1 VKIIQVVACL
11 FKMTNKILAL
21 KYRPQ
26 EFKDLIGQEVMAK
39 TITNAIKIGKTPN
52 AYLLTGIRGV
62 GKTTTA
68 RLIAKALNCQKNVDT
83 KITCSS
89 EKFCPTCQ
97 EIINSNH
104 IDILE
109 MDAASKTGID
119 DVRELIEN
127 SKYSPTS
134 AKFKIFIIDEVH
146 MLSKQAFNGLLK
158 TLEEPPPSLKF
169 ILATTEVRKIP
180 VTILSRCQRF
190 DLKRVGIEELS
201 AHLKKIASKENG
213 KISEDAIKLVAR
225 TSEGSVRDSISLLDR
240 ALISQSINQDKQ
252 IEETDVRQMLGL
264 ADKSKII
271 SLFKEVLSGNE
282 KNALKFLHELIND
295 GLDAKN
301 FLNDILEVLYLFSR
315 RISLGPIEKDMSI
328 SEAEVQMVDQY
339 SKNIDM
345 QDIGLFWQLTI
356 KTIDDLRIVGNE
368 NLTLEMYIMQLV
380 HLKNIESRNQTS
392 NLDNDNNQTYNENLI
407 GKKNDDKPLETNI
420 PNQVKNQLKSTDQ
433 IKTNPAEN
441 LSKDFQGT
449 KIEIKSLQDLI
460 DQANKEK
467 EIELKFDLERNVKLV
482 SFSRGQID
490 ISFNEKL
497 NKSFIK
503 DLTEKLLLWTGERW
517 IISLSKNSSAKS
529 IYEKIQQDE
538 SDKIENFKKSKIAQD
553 FKKAFPDA
561 KLIDLKEDK

>member
-1 VKIIQVVACL
+1 
-11 FKMTNKILAL
+11 MTNKILAL

-26 EFKDLIGQEVMAK
+26 EFKDLIGQEVMAQ
-39 TITNAIKIGKTPN
+39 TITNAIKLNKTPN

-68 RLIAKALNCQKNVDT
+68 RLIAKALNCT
-83 KITCSS
+83 KDFTKG
-89 EKFCPTCQ
+89 EKCKTGEYCHCA
-97 EIINSNH
+97 EIISSNH
-104 IDILE
+104 MDILE

-190 DLKRVGIEELS
+190 DLKRVSVEQLCK
-201 AHLKKIASKENG
+201 HLKIIADKEKG
-213 KISEDAIKLVAR
+213 KISEDAIKLIAR

-240 ALISQSINQDKQ
+240 ALISQSINEGKQ
-252 IEETDVRQMLGL
+252 IEEPDVRQMLGL

-271 SLFKEVLSGNE
+271 SLFKEVLTGNE
-282 KNALKFLHELIND
+282 KDALKFLHELIND

-380 HLKNIESRNQTS
+380 HLKNIDARKENQNLETNQHIEES
-392 NLDNDNNQTYNENLI
+392 LV
-407 GKKNDDKPLETNI
+407 GKKIDDKPLETNI

-433 IKTNPAEN
+433 IKTNPVKN
-441 LSKDFQGT
+441 LLKDNQSA
-449 KIEIKSLQDLI
+449 KIEITSFQDLI

-467 EIELKFDLERNVKLV
+467 EIELKYDLERNVKLV
-482 SFSRGQID
+482 SFNKGTID

-497 NKSFIK
+497 NKNFIK
-503 DLTEKLLLWTGERW
+503 NLTEKLLLWTGERW
-517 IISLSKNSSAKS
+517 IISLSKNADAKS
-529 IYEKIQQDE
+529 IYEKNLE
-538 SDKIENFKKSKIAQD
+538 DKSNKVEEFKKSKIAQD
-553 FKKAFPDA
+553 IQKAFPDA
-561 KLIDLKEDK
+561 KLIDLKEEE

>member
-1 VKIIQVVACL
+1 
-11 FKMTNKILAL
+11 MTNKILAL

-26 EFKDLIGQEVMAK
+26 EFKDLIGQEIMSQ
-39 TITNAIKIGKTPN
+39 TITNAIKLGKTPN

-68 RLIAKALNCQKNVDT
+68 RLIAKALNCEKNKNS
-83 KITCSS
+83 KINCSS
-89 EKFCPTCQ
+89 RNFCKTCR

-169 ILATTEVRKIP
+169 ILATTEARKIP

-190 DLKRVGIEELS
+190 DLKRVNVEKLCSHLRYICTEE
-201 AHLKKIASKENG
+201 KGN
-213 KISEDAIKLVAR
+213 ISDDAIKLIAK

-240 ALISQSINQDKQ
+240 ALISQSIKDNKK
-252 IEETDVRQMLGL
+252 ISEEDVRKMLGL
-264 ADKSKII
+264 ADKSKVI
-271 SLFKEVLSGNE
+271 SLLKEVLGGNE
-282 KNALKFLHELIND
+282 NEALKILRDLIND

-301 FLNDILEVLYLFSR
+301 FLNDILEVLYLFGR
-315 RISLGPIEKDMSI
+315 NINLGPIEKDMSI
-328 SEAEVQMVDQY
+328 PETEIQMINEY
-339 SKNIDM
+339 SKDIDM

-356 KTIDDLRIVGNE
+356 KTIDDLRIIGNE

-380 HLKNIESRNQTS
+380 HLKKIQEKAEYINETSVTSANQDQF
-392 NLDNDNNQTYNENLI
+392 LDKKSNENT
-407 GKKNDDKPLETNI
+407 LETNI
-420 PNQVKNQLKSTDQ
+420 SNKTKKQLKSTDQ
-433 IKTNPAEN
+433 IKTSPIKN
-441 LSKDFQGT
+441 LDNQT
-449 KIEIKSLQDLI
+449 LAPKIQIKSFQDLI
-460 DQANKEK
+460 NQSKKEK
-467 EIELKFDLERNVKLV
+467 EIELKYDLERNVKLV
-482 SFSRGQID
+482 SFNKGKID

-497 NKSFIK
+497 NKNFIK
-503 DLTEKLLLWTGERW
+503 TLSDKLFKWTGERW
-517 IISLSKNSSAKS
+517 IISLSKNNVAKS
-529 IYEKIQQDE
+529 IYEKNL
-538 SDKIENFKKSKIAQD
+538 ENKNEMMLD
-553 FKKAFPDA
+553 FKKTKIAKDMEIAFPDA
-561 KLIDLKEDK
+561 KLTSVQEEE

>member
-1 VKIIQVVACL
+1 
-11 FKMTNKILAL
+11 MTNKILAL

-26 EFKDLIGQEVMAK
+26 EFKDLIGQEVMAQ
-39 TITNAIKIGKTPN
+39 TITNAIKLSKTPN

-68 RLIAKALNCQKNVDT
+68 RLIAKALNCEKNNNP
-83 KITCSS
+83 KITCSE
-89 EKFCPTCQ
+89 EKFCATCQ

-119 DVRELIEN
+119 DIRELIEN

-190 DLKRVGIEELS
+190 DLKRVSVEQLCF
-201 AHLKKIASKENG
+201 HLKKIAEKENG
-213 KISEDAIKLVAR
+213 KISEDAIKLIAR

-240 ALISQSINQDKQ
+240 ALISQSI
-252 IEETDVRQMLGL
+252 IENKIIEDTDVREMLGL
-264 ADKSKII
+264 ADKSKVI
-271 SLFKEVLSGNE
+271 SLFKEVLVGNE
-282 KNALKFLHELIND
+282 KKALNYLKELIND
-295 GLDAKN
+295 GVDAKN

-328 SEAEVQMVDQY
+328 SESEVQMIDEY
-339 SKNIDM
+339 SKNIDI

-380 HLKNIESRNQTS
+380 YLKNIDDRKEIS
-392 NLDNDNNQTYNENLI
+392 NTENNTNNMSSEKLV
-407 GKKNDDKPLETNI
+407 GKKIDDKPLETNI
-420 PNQVKNQLKSTDQ
+420 SNQIKNQLKSTNQ
-433 IKTNPAEN
+433 IKTSPIKSLIKDN
-441 LSKDFQGT
+441 LKT
-449 KIEIKSLQDLI
+449 KIEITTFQDLI
-460 DQANKEK
+460 NQANTEK
-467 EIELKFDLERNVKLV
+467 EIELKYDLERNVKLV
-482 SFSRGQID
+482 SFNKGSID

-497 NKSFIK
+497 NKNFIK
-503 DLTEKLLLWTGERW
+503 TLTEKLLLWTGERW
-517 IISLSKNSSAKS
+517 MISLSKNTDAKS
-529 IYEKIQQDE
+529 VYEKNL
-538 SDKIENFKKSKIAQD
+538 ENKNNKVNEFKKSKIAKDIQ
-553 FKKAFPDA
+553 KAFPDA
-561 KLIDLKEDK
+561 KLIDLKEGK

>member
-1 VKIIQVVACL
+1 
-11 FKMTNKILAL
+11 MTKNKILAL

-26 EFKDLIGQEVMAK
+26 EFKDLIGQEVMSQ

-68 RLIAKALNCQKNVDT
+68 RLIAKALNCQKNSDE
-83 KITCSS
+83 KIKCSS
-89 EKFCPTCQ
+89 EKFCPTCE

-119 DVRELIEN
+119 DIRELIEN

-134 AKFKIFIIDEVH
+134 AKYKIFIIDEVH

-190 DLKRVGIEELS
+190 DLKRVSVDKLCT
-201 AHLKKIASKENG
+201 HLKNISAKENG
-213 KISEDAIKLVAR
+213 KISEDSIKLIAK
-225 TSEGSVRDSISLLDR
+225 TSEGSVRDAVSLLDR
-240 ALISQSINQDKQ
+240 ALISQSISKNNL
-252 IEETDVRQMLGL
+252 IEETDVREMLGL
-264 ADKSKII
+264 ADRSKII
-271 SLFKEVLSGNE
+271 SLFKEVLSGKE
-282 KNALKFLHELIND
+282 KEALKYLRELIND
-295 GLDAKN
+295 GIDAKI

-315 RISLGPIEKDMSI
+315 RINLGPIEKDTTI
-328 SEAEVQMVDQY
+328 SEAEVKMVDEY

-380 HLKNIESRNQTS
+380 HLNSIETKREISVQGIEN
-392 NLDNDNNQTYNENLI
+392 NDSIKQKSLVGEDIREENS
-407 GKKNDDKPLETNI
+407 ETNLST
-420 PNQVKNQLKSTDQ
+420 QVKNQLKNTDQ
-433 IKTNPAEN
+433 IKKNPIKN
-441 LSKDFQGT
+441 LSPEISKT
-449 KIEIKSLQDLI
+449 KIEITSFQDLI

-467 EIELKFDLERNVKLV
+467 EVELKFDLERNVKLV
-482 SFSRGQID
+482 SFNKGKID
-490 ISFNEKL
+490 ISFNERL

-503 DLTEKLLLWTGERW
+503 NLTEKLLLWTGERW
-517 IISLSKNSSAKS
+517 IISLSKNSDAKS
-529 IYEKIQQDE
+529 IYEKNMEKKSSKLED
-538 SDKIENFKKSKIAQD
+538 FKKSDIAKQIEE
-553 FKKAFPDA
+553 AFPDA
-561 KLIDLKEDK
+561 KLIDIQEENND

>member
-1 VKIIQVVACL
+1 
-11 FKMTNKILAL
+11 MTNKILAL

-26 EFKDLIGQEVMAK
+26 EFKDLIGQEVMAQ
-39 TITNAIKIGKTPN
+39 TIINAIKLGKTPN

-68 RLIAKALNCQKNVDT
+68 RLIAKALNCEKNNNN
-83 KITCSS
+83 KITCSG

-158 TLEEPPPSLKF
+158 TLEEPPQSLKF

-190 DLKRVGIEELS
+190 DLKRVSIEQLCN
-201 AHLKKIASKENG
+201 HLRKITNKENG
-213 KISEDAIKLVAR
+213 KISDDAIKLIAR

-240 ALISQSINQDKQ
+240 ALISQSIDENKEIEDK
-252 IEETDVRQMLGL
+252 DVRIMLGL

-271 SLFKEVLSGNE
+271 SLFKEVLSGSE
-282 KNALKFLHELIND
+282 KNALKYLSELIND

-328 SEAEVQMVDQY
+328 SESEAQMVDQY

-368 NLTLEMYIMQLV
+368 NLTLEMYIMQLIY
-380 HLKNIESRNQTS
+380 LKNIDERKDRSKTESNI
-392 NLDNDNNQTYNENLI
+392 NDLSNENII
-407 GKKNDDKPLETNI
+407 GKQIDDKQLEQNI
-420 PNQVKNQLKSTDQ
+420 PSKVKNQLKNTNQ
-433 IKTNPAEN
+433 IKTSP
-441 LSKDFQGT
+441 
-449 KIEIKSLQDLI
+449 IKNILEEDKKSIIQIASFQDLI

-467 EIELKFDLERNVKLV
+467 EIELKYDLERNVKLV
-482 SFSRGQID
+482 SFNKGTID

-497 NKSFIK
+497 NKNFIK
-503 DLTEKLLLWTGERW
+503 TLTEKLLLWTGERW
-517 IISLSKNSSAKS
+517 IISLSKNTEAKS
-529 IYEKIQQDE
+529 VYEINLEDKTNKIKE
-538 SDKIENFKKSKIAQD
+538 FKKSKIAQD
-553 FKKAFPDA
+553 IQKAFPDA
-561 KLIDLKEDK
+561 ELTDLKEEE

>member
-1 VKIIQVVACL
+1 
-11 FKMTNKILAL
+11 MTNKILAL

-26 EFKDLIGQEVMAK
+26 EFKDLIGQEVMAQ
-39 TITNAIKIGKTPN
+39 TITNAIKLNKTPN

-68 RLIAKALNCQKNVDT
+68 RLIAKALNCT
-83 KITCSS
+83 KDFTKG
-89 EKFCPTCQ
+89 EKCKTGEYCHCA
-97 EIINSNH
+97 EIISSNH
-104 IDILE
+104 MDILE

-190 DLKRVGIEELS
+190 DLKRVSVEQLCK
-201 AHLKKIASKENG
+201 HLKIIADKEKG
-213 KISEDAIKLVAR
+213 KISEDAIKLIAR

-240 ALISQSINQDKQ
+240 ALISQSINEGKQ
-252 IEETDVRQMLGL
+252 IEEPDVRQMLGL

-271 SLFKEVLSGNE
+271 SLFKEVLTGNE
-282 KNALKFLHELIND
+282 KDALKFLHELIND

-380 HLKNIESRNQTS
+380 HLKNIDARKETHNLETNQQSEES
-392 NLDNDNNQTYNENLI
+392 LV
-407 GKKNDDKPLETNI
+407 GKKIDDKPLDTNI

-433 IKTNPAEN
+433 IKTNPVKN
-441 LSKDFQGT
+441 LLNDNQSA
-449 KIEIKSLQDLI
+449 KIEITSFQDLI

-467 EIELKFDLERNVKLV
+467 EIELKYDLERNVKLV
-482 SFSRGQID
+482 SFNKGTID

-497 NKSFIK
+497 NKNFIK
-503 DLTEKLLLWTGERW
+503 NLTEKLLLWTGERW
-517 IISLSKNSSAKS
+517 IISLSKNADAKS
-529 IYEKIQQDE
+529 IYEKNLE
-538 SDKIENFKKSKIAQD
+538 DKSNKVEEFKKSKIAQD
-553 FKKAFPDA
+553 IQKAFPDA
-561 KLIDLKEDK
+561 KLIDLKEEE

>member
-1 VKIIQVVACL
+1 
-11 FKMTNKILAL
+11 MTNKILAL

-26 EFKDLIGQEVMAK
+26 EFKDLIGQEVMAQ
-39 TITNAIKIGKTPN
+39 TITNAIKLGKTPN

-68 RLIAKALNCQKNVDT
+68 RLIAKSLNCQKNNDP
-83 KITCSS
+83 KINCSS

-119 DVRELIEN
+119 DIRELIEN

-190 DLKRVGIEELS
+190 DLKRVSVEQLCE
-201 AHLKKIASKENG
+201 HLKKIAGKEKGN
-213 KISEDAIKLVAR
+213 ISEDAIKLISR

-240 ALISQSINQDKQ
+240 ALISQSINQNKQ
-252 IEETDVRQMLGL
+252 IEESDVRMMLGL
-264 ADKSKII
+264 ADKSKVI
-271 SLFKEVLSGNE
+271 SMFKDVLSGNE
-282 KNALKFLHELIND
+282 KNALNVLKELIND

-301 FLNDILEVLYLFSR
+301 FLNDILEILYLFSR
-315 RISLGPIEKDMSI
+315 RISLGPIEKDMSV
-328 SEAEVQMVDQY
+328 SETEVQMIDQY

-380 HLKNIESRNQTS
+380 HLKSIDTKKQIINIDNESSQISKDT
-392 NLDNDNNQTYNENLI
+392 LI
-407 GKKNDDKPLETNI
+407 GKKIDDQPTDNI
-420 PNQVKNQLKSTDQ
+420 PNQIKNQLKNINQ
-433 IKTNPAEN
+433 IKTSPIKNSSKEN
-441 LSKDFQGT
+441 QNS
-449 KIEIKSLQDLI
+449 KIEITSFQDLI
-460 DQANKEK
+460 NLANKEK

-482 SFSRGQID
+482 SFNRGKID

-497 NKSFIK
+497 NKNFIK
-503 DLTEKLLLWTGERW
+503 NLTEKLLSWTGERW
-517 IISLSKNSSAKS
+517 IISLSKNNEAKS
-529 IYEKIQQDE
+529 VYEKNLE
-538 SDKIENFKKSKIAQD
+538 NKDKIVEEFKKSKVAQD
-553 FKKAFPDA
+553 LQKAFPDA
-561 KLIDLKEDK
+561 KLVDLTEAE

>member
-1 VKIIQVVACL
+1 
-11 FKMTNKILAL
+11 MTNKILAL

-26 EFKDLIGQEVMAK
+26 EFKDLIGQEVMAQ
-39 TITNAIKIGKTPN
+39 TIINAIKLRKTPN

-68 RLIAKALNCQKNVDT
+68 RLIAKALNCTKNFSIGE
-83 KITCSS
+83 KCNAS
-89 EKFCPTCQ
+89 EKCHCK
-97 EIINSNH
+97 EIVDSNH
-104 IDILE
+104 MDVLE

-190 DLKRVGIEELS
+190 DLKRVSVDQLCQ
-201 AHLKKIASKENG
+201 HLKKIADKEKG
-213 KISEDAIKLVAR
+213 KISEDAIKLIAR

-240 ALISQSINQDKQ
+240 ALISQSINENKQ
-252 IEETDVRQMLGL
+252 IEEPDVRMMLGL
-264 ADKSKII
+264 ADKSKVIE
-271 SLFKEVLSGNE
+271 LFKEVLSGNE
-282 KNALKFLHELIND
+282 KNASNILNELIND

-380 HLKNIESRNQTS
+380 HLKNIDARKETQ
-392 NLDNDNNQTYNENLI
+392 NLENNQQSGESLV

-420 PNQVKNQLKSTDQ
+420 PNQVKNQLKNTDQ
-433 IKTNPAEN
+433 VKTNPVKN
-441 LSKDFQGT
+441 LLKDNQSS
-449 KIEIKSLQDLI
+449 KIEITSFQDLI

-467 EIELKFDLERNVKLV
+467 EIELKYDLERNVKLV
-482 SFSRGQID
+482 SFNKGTID

-497 NKSFIK
+497 NKNFIK
-503 DLTEKLLLWTGERW
+503 NLTEKLLLWTGERW
-517 IISLSKNSSAKS
+517 IISLSKNAEAKS
-529 IYEKIQQDE
+529 IYEKN
-538 SDKIENFKKSKIAQD
+538 IENKSNKVEKFKRSKIAQD
-553 FKKAFPDA
+553 IQKAFPDA
-561 KLIDLKEDK
+561 KLIDFKVEE

>member
-1 VKIIQVVACL
+1 
-11 FKMTNKILAL
+11 MTNKILAL

-26 EFKDLIGQEVMAK
+26 EFKDLIGQEIMAQ
-39 TITNAIKIGKTPN
+39 TITNAIKIKKTPN

-68 RLIAKALNCQKNVDT
+68 RLIAKALNCEKNNDST
-83 KITCSS
+83 ITCSG
-89 EKFCPTCQ
+89 EKFCHTCQ
-97 EIINSNH
+97 EIVNSNH

-134 AKFKIFIIDEVH
+134 ARFKIFIIDEVH

-158 TLEEPPPSLKF
+158 TLEEPPSSLKF

-190 DLKRVGIEELS
+190 DLKRVSVEQLFP
-201 AHLKKIASKENG
+201 HLKKIAEKENG
-213 KISEDAIKLVAR
+213 KISDDAIKLIAR

-240 ALISQSINQDKQ
+240 ALISQF
-252 IEETDVRQMLGL
+252 IEENKIIEDKDVREMLGL
-264 ADKSKII
+264 ADKSKVII
-271 SLFKEVLSGNE
+271 LFSEVLKGNE
-282 KNALKFLHELIND
+282 KNALKDLNELINN

-315 RISLGPIEKDMSI
+315 RISLGTIEKDMSI
-328 SEAEVQMVDQY
+328 SEAEVQMVDEY
-339 SKNIDM
+339 SKNIAM

-380 HLKNIESRNQTS
+380 HLRSMDNKEEIKNIESNKN
-392 NLDNDNNQTYNENLI
+392 NLSNENLI
-407 GKKNDDKPLETNI
+407 GKKIDEKSLEINAS
-420 PNQVKNQLKSTDQ
+420 NQIKNQLKSTNQ
-433 IKTNPAEN
+433 IKTRLEKN
-441 LSKDFQGT
+441 LTIDDQKS
-449 KIEIKSLQDLI
+449 KIEITSFQNLI

-467 EIELKFDLERNVKLV
+467 EIELKYDLERNVKLV
-482 SFSRGQID
+482 SFNKGTIN

-497 NKSFIK
+497 NKNFIK
-503 DLTEKLLLWTGERW
+503 TLSEKLLLWTGERW
-517 IISLSKNSSAKS
+517 IISLSKNEDAKS
-529 IYEKIQQDE
+529 VYEKNIE
-538 SDKIENFKKSKIAQD
+538 SMNNKIEKFKKSKTAQD
-553 FKKAFPDA
+553 IQKTFSDA
-561 KLIDLKEDK
+561 KLVDFEEEE

>member
-1 VKIIQVVACL
+1 
-11 FKMTNKILAL
+11 MTNKILAL

-26 EFKDLIGQEVMAK
+26 EFKDLIGQEVMAQ
-39 TITNAIKIGKTPN
+39 TITNAIKLNKTPN

-68 RLIAKALNCQKNVDT
+68 RLIAKALNCT
-83 KITCSS
+83 KDFTKG
-89 EKFCPTCQ
+89 EKCKTGEYCHCA
-97 EIINSNH
+97 EIISSNH
-104 IDILE
+104 MDILE

-190 DLKRVGIEELS
+190 DLKRVSVEQLCK
-201 AHLKKIASKENG
+201 HLKIIADKEKG
-213 KISEDAIKLVAR
+213 KISEDAIKLIAR

-240 ALISQSINQDKQ
+240 ALISQSINEGKQ
-252 IEETDVRQMLGL
+252 IEEPDVRQMLGL

-271 SLFKEVLSGNE
+271 SLFKEVLTGNE
-282 KNALKFLHELIND
+282 KDALKFLHELIND

-380 HLKNIESRNQTS
+380 HLKNIDARKETQNLETNQQTEES
-392 NLDNDNNQTYNENLI
+392 LV
-407 GKKNDDKPLETNI
+407 GKKIDDKPLETNI

-433 IKTNPAEN
+433 IKTNPVKN
-441 LSKDFQGT
+441 LLRDNQSA
-449 KIEIKSLQDLI
+449 KIEITSFQDLI

-467 EIELKFDLERNVKLV
+467 EIELKYDLERNVKLV
-482 SFSRGQID
+482 SFNKGTID

-497 NKSFIK
+497 NKNFIK
-503 DLTEKLLLWTGERW
+503 NLTEKLLLWTGDRW
-517 IISLSKNSSAKS
+517 IISLSKNADAKS
-529 IYEKIQQDE
+529 IYEKNLE
-538 SDKIENFKKSKIAQD
+538 DKSNKVEEFKKSKIAQD
-553 FKKAFPDA
+553 IQKAFPDA
-561 KLIDLKEDK
+561 KLIDLKEEE